1 MCLMSIIASDA
12 TVTTRIFHTSR
23 LLSRL
28 FADESLTKKAY
39 LNAVAAALDYAA
51 QIIVAFI
58 VTPWMVAGLGD
69 YFYGVWQILTRMV
82 GYISPASGRPTQALK
97 SVLASQQASTD
108 YELKRRYVGS
118 ALVVWALFL
127 PLLSVLGGI
136 LVWFVPFWLNIPA
149 ELFWQVRATT
159 LLLVVNLVMLSVAG
173 LPQAVL
179 QGENLGYKRMG
190 FSALLIFVGGGL
202 TGLALFLGMGI
213 IGAAAAALVGT
224 LLTGLLFVL
233 VARTYTPWFGVARPS
248 SALTR
253 QFLGTSAW
261 FMGWNLIMNLMTA
274 SDVVVLGL
282 LDSVAS
288 VTSYTLTKYAPETV
302 VGLVATIV
310 FGITPG
316 LGGMIGTGDHVS
328 AAQVRGEIMAL
339 TWLALCGTG
348 SAIVLWNRAFLNLWV
363 GPGHYAGAL
372 PGLLIVMVSCQF
384 VLIRNDAAIID
395 MTLRLRDKVLFG
407 GLSVALSL
415 IGSSVLVG
423 YFKLGIVGLCTG
435 LIAGRAVLSIGYP
448 VLMGRCLGLRLSS
461 QLKGAAR
468 PGMMMI
474 LLFIASLGLEL
485 LTSAA
490 HLSGLKGWITL
501 VVGAGTTAI
510 VALLVAFGGGLSS
523 RQRQRLVRRSR
534 AAIGTAQNRSR
545 P

>member
-1 MCLMSIIASDA
+1 MA
-12 TVTTRIFHTSR
+12 TTRVFRESR

-28 FADESLTKKAY
+28 LADEGLTKKAY
-39 LNAVAAALDYAA
+39 LNAVAAALDYAV
-51 QIIVAFI
+51 QIVVAFI

-69 YFYGVWQILTRMV
+69 YFYGVWQMLTRLV
-82 GYISPASGRPTQALK
+82 GTISPASGRPTQALK
-97 SVLASQQASTD
+97 SILANQQASTD
-108 YELKRRYVGS
+108 YELKRRYVGG
-118 ALVVWALFL
+118 ALAVWALFL
-127 PLLSVLGGI
+127 PFLGVLGGI

-149 ELFWQVRATT
+149 ELFWQVRATI
-159 LLLVVNLVMLSVAG
+159 LLLFTNLVMLSVAG

-190 FSALLIFVGGGL
+190 LSALLVLVGGGL

-213 IGAAAAALVGT
+213 IGAAAAALTGT

-233 VARTYTPWFGVARPS
+233 VARAYTPWFGVARPS

-282 LDSVAS
+282 LNSVES

-316 LGGMIGTGDHVS
+316 LGGMIGTGDHER

-339 TWLALCGTG
+339 TWLALCSMG
-348 SAIVLWNRAFLNLWV
+348 SAIVLWNRAFLGLWV
-363 GPGHYAGAL
+363 GPGRYAGAI
-372 PGLLIVMVSCQF
+372 PGLLIVLVSCQF

-395 MTLRLRDKVLFG
+395 VTLRLRNKVLFG
-407 GLSVALSL
+407 GLSVALTL
-415 IGSSVLVG
+415 IGSIALVG
-423 YFKLGIVGLCTG
+423 YFKLGIVGLCIG
-435 LIAGRAVLSIGYP
+435 LIAGRTVLSIGYP
-448 VLMGRCLGLRLSS
+448 VLVGRYLGVRLLS
-461 QLKGAAR
+461 QLKGIVR
-468 PGMMMI
+468 PGMVMI
-474 LLFIASLGLEL
+474 LLFAASLGLEF

-490 HLSGLKGWITL
+490 HLSGLKGWIIFI
-501 VVGAGTTAI
+501 VGAGTTAI
-510 VALLVAFGGGLSS
+510 VALLVAFGGGLSG
-523 RQRQRLVRRSR
+523 RQRQRLVRRTR
-534 AAIGTAQNRSR
+534 AAIGTAQDRSS